1 MPYIVMDYLPNGS
14 VEARLNAGSVS
25 IVDAVRWTRNVLA
38 GLGHAHALGVLDTEG
53 EHVRIATRLGDKEG
67 KLVRVRVTLPAD
79 VGLGV
84 SVSFEATVFIT
95 TDWPIGRNFIG
106 YGGFVQGIRMALDP
120 QNNVFY
126 FGSY

>member
-1 MPYIVMDYLPNGS
+1 MIGELT
-14 VEARLNAGSVS
+14 S
-25 IVDAVRWTRNVLA
+25 IVKK
-38 GLGHAHALGVLDTEG
+38 TERFRRV
-53 EHVRIATRLGDKEG
+53 ESEG
-67 KLVRVRVTLPAD
+67 KLVRIRVTLPAD

-84 SVSFEATVFIT
+84 SLSFEATVFVT

-106 YGGFVQGIRMALDP
+106 YCGFVQGIRIALDP